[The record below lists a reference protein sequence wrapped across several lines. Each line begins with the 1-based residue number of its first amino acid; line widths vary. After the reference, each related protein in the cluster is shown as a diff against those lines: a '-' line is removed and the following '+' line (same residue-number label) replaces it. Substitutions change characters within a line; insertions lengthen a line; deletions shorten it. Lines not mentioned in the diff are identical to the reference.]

1 MKRENNSW
9 NINSID
15 KKKTQKTRLYIAGGA
30 IIVGLGILAS
40 QVVPLSISFV
50 KGKIQEYRD
59 DVIASPV
66 PEAYKQY
73 IEDEFAYYDPG
84 KSYFSNLSQ
93 NAQVLG
99 AQTTY
104 DPSTKSYKEIKIDR
118 EYSTPMYLTIE
129 SIGIQSVHITPNVE
143 SVDEEV
149 YDRELKKGLAHF
161 KGTPLPGDGGNSFIY
176 GHSAVE
182 TFFTS
187 HNRNPETIFTAL
199 EGIDIGDNVVVRRDD
214 KDIQY
219 IVRKKK
225 IVDADDFSILK
236 QQGDKETLTMMT
248 CWPLGVGSKR
258 LVVIAE
264 KY

>member
-1 MKRENNSW
+1 MKKDKYLW
-9 NINSID
+9 NINSLD
-15 KKKTQKTRLYIAGGA
+15 TNKTQKTRIYIAGIA
-30 IIVGLGILAS
+30 ILIGMIILAS
-40 QVVPLSISFV
+40 QVIPLSISFI
-50 KGKIQEYRD
+50 KGKIQEHRQN
-59 DVIASPV
+59 VIASPV

-84 KSYFSNLSQ
+84 KSYFSNLFE

-104 DPSTKSYKEIKIDR
+104 DSTTKTYKNITIDK
-118 EYSTPMYLTIE
+118 EYSTPMYLTIS
-129 SIGIQSVHITPNVE
+129 SIDINNIYITPNVE
-143 SVDEEV
+143 SIDEEV
-149 YDRELKKGLAHF
+149 YDKHLKKGLAHF

-182 TFFTS
+182 TFFNN
-187 HNRNPETIFTAL
+187 HNNNPEIIFTKL
-199 EGIDIGDNVVVRRDD
+199 DGIDIGDSVTVRKDD

-225 IVDADDFSILK
+225 IVEADDFSILK
-236 QQGDKETLTMMT
+236 QQGDKETLTLMT
-248 CWPLGVGSKR
+248 CWPLGVGTKR
-258 LVVIAE
+258 LVVVAE